1 MIAYFVI
8 AFFYGVHLYKTSIWY
23 GHKSS
28 HGRGAHTMRGFTIII
43 AMCIWPLMMVIRFFS
58 KRR

>member
-8 AFFYGVHLYKTSIWY
+8 AFFYGVYLYQTSIWNGY
-23 GHKSS
+23 

-43 AMCIWPLMMVIRFFS
+43 AMCTWPLMMVIRFFT
-58 KRR
+58 KRQ